1 MVLKLSKSL
10 KLGQMLNPG
19 SLQDIQW
26 HHVDS
31 QIHFR
36 KRDQLLTQNSE
47 PQGWAP
53 RDSATLSRPEITF
66 IETPSFIKHG
76 LVIYIC
82 LICFAKLR
90 CQNFAYKPCGS
101 SNH

>member
-1 MVLKLSKSL
+1 MVIKQSKSL
-10 KLGQMLNPG
+10 KLGQMLNPD

-36 KRDQLLTQNSE
+36 KRDQLLSQHSE

-53 RDSATLSRPEITF
+53 RHSAKLSRPGIAFTEN
-66 IETPSFIKHG
+66 PSFIKRG

-90 CQNFAYKPCGS
+90 SQNFAYKPCGS